1 MLAVGCST
9 LTACSFW
16 ANTRRWVG
24 SRVHTVEIPPNRGA
38 ATSARR
44 LLLLRSWRVEGWGV
58 GSALPMQA
66 ASDGAC
72 FLVSSRAV
80 QVWPLWACG
89 CWDAYGAAPSSRIP
103 LQTGQASGHT
113 KVLTGQLLASC
124 PSDLMVSGSS
134 LSLWFLVPCA
144 CRYPSPE
151 GPAIALYP
159 AAHPSCHSFLHHH
172 RFYTLRSSFLI
183 QSFLLFLFRELFSI
197 SCLCRIE
204 SLSGPSFWLL
214 HITFA
219 DNQ

>member
-1 MLAVGCST
+1 
-9 LTACSFW
+9 
-16 ANTRRWVG
+16 
-24 SRVHTVEIPPNRGA
+24 
-38 ATSARR
+38 
-44 LLLLRSWRVEGWGV
+44 
-58 GSALPMQA
+58 MQA

-159 AAHPSCHSFLHHH
+159 AATHLVIRFCITTGLHPAIVVFNPVVSSLSFQGIVFDIVPLPY
-172 RFYTLRSSFLI
+172 RISFR
-183 QSFLLFLFRELFSI
+183 SFLLAFTYYLR
-197 SCLCRIE
+197 
-204 SLSGPSFWLL
+204 
-214 HITFA
+214 
-219 DNQ
+219 